1 MLMGFINNT
10 ALFLELKLNALRA
23 GRVRLAPL
31 SGAVTG
37 GAAALVISLQN
48 DDSAVGE

>member
-1 MLMGFINNT
+1 MTEFVNHT
-10 ALFLELKLNALRA
+10 ALLLELKLNALRA

-31 SGAVTG
+31 GGAVTG

>member
-1 MLMGFINNT
+1 MEFVNHT
-10 ALFLELKLNALRA
+10 ALLLELKLNAFRT

-31 SGAVTG
+31 GGAVTG
-37 GAAALVISLQN
+37 GAAALVISFQN

>member
-1 MLMGFINNT
+1 MEFVNHTTLW
-10 ALFLELKLNALRA
+10 KLNALRA

-31 SGAVTG
+31 GGAVTG
-37 GAAALVISLQN
+37 GAAVLVISLQN

>member
-1 MLMGFINNT
+1 MMEFVNHT
-10 ALFLELKLNALRA
+10 ALWLELKLNALRA

-31 SGAVTG
+31 GGAVTA